1 LPIEHQPITAYMKPA
16 EKLFCARCITV
27 LGIVL
32 VLFLVVVIADSMST
46 LWLEDME
53 RELAASLEIT
63 SNAIAGR

>member
-1 LPIEHQPITAYMKPA
+1 MLGEYQPITINMKA
-16 EKLFCARCITV
+16 SEKLFCARCLTI

-53 RELAASLEIT
+53 RELAASLEIS

>member
-1 LPIEHQPITAYMKPA
+1 MLLEHQPITAYMKPA
-16 EKLFCARCITV
+16 EKLYCARCITI

-53 RELAASLEIT
+53 RELAVSLEIT

>member
-1 LPIEHQPITAYMKPA
+1 MLPEHQPITPNMKAA

-32 VLFLVVVIADSMST
+32 ILFLVVVIADSMST

>member
-1 LPIEHQPITAYMKPA
+1 MLIEHQPITPNMKAP
-16 EKLFCARCITV
+16 EKLLFARCMTI

-32 VLFLVVVIADSMST
+32 ILFLVVVIADSMST

-63 SNAIAGR
+63 SSALAGR

>member
-1 LPIEHQPITAYMKPA
+1 LLLEHQPITAYMKPA
-16 EKLFCARCITV
+16 EKLYCARCITI

-53 RELAASLEIT
+53 RELAVSLEIT

>member
-1 LPIEHQPITAYMKPA
+1 MKPA
-16 EKLFCARCITV
+16 EKLFCARCITI

>member
-1 LPIEHQPITAYMKPA
+1 MNAS
-16 EKLFCARCITV
+16 EKLFCARCLSI

-32 VLFLVVVIADSMST
+32 VLFLIVVIADSMST

-53 RELAASLEIT
+53 RELAISLEVT

>member
-1 LPIEHQPITAYMKPA
+1 MLIEHQPITPNMKAP
-16 EKLFCARCITV
+16 EKLFCARCMTI

-32 VLFLVVVIADSMST
+32 ILFLVVVIADSMST

-63 SNAIAGR
+63 SSALAGR

>member
-1 LPIEHQPITAYMKPA
+1 MLLEHQPITAYMKPA
-16 EKLFCARCITV
+16 EKLYCARCITI

-53 RELAASLEIT
+53 RELAISLEIT

>member
-1 LPIEHQPITAYMKPA
+1 MLLEHQPITPNMKAP
-16 EKLFCARCITV
+16 EKLFCARCLTI

>member
-1 LPIEHQPITAYMKPA
+1 MLIEHQPVTTYMKPA

-27 LGIVL
+27 LGVVL
-32 VLFLVVVIADSMST
+32 ILFLIVVIADSVST

-53 RELAASLEIT
+53 RELAASLEVT